1 MEMNQDNNT
10 YMQPREIQQVLLIA
24 LIAMLRMFGLFS
36 LLPVMSIYASNLD
49 GATPILIGLSVGAYG
64 LTQALLQIPFG
75 FFSDKIGRKPV
86 IFFGLVIFIF
96 GSIISFY
103 SETIIGLIL
112 GRLLQGAGAISATL
126 SALLSDVTRDTVR
139 TKSMAIFGV
148 GIGASFLLSL
158 ILGPIISS
166 HFGVR
171 SLFIITVF
179 MSVLSIMILLSIP
192 NAKRVSFH
200 APLDMRELVRKP
212 ILLCDINIF
221 FLHLVLTMI
230 FVIFPFMMISDFN
243 VSNENQWKFYISSLI
258 VSLLFSGPLIMNDD
272 RKKMNLIYPIAFL
285 LFSQILLIVGEGSSL
300 FLFSS
305 LLVFFVSFNYL
316 EATLPSRISIFSK
329 KEIKGASLGVF
340 SSCQFLGAFFGGL
353 IGGILIGLFEP
364 SQAHFVL
371 TIIISV
377 WFIIMLA
384 FLEDLR
390 GETENKFT
398 K

>member
-1 MEMNQDNNT
+1 
-10 YMQPREIQQVLLIA
+10 MQTSEIRQVLLIA

-36 LLPVMSIYASNLD
+36 LLPVISIYASNLD

-86 IFFGLVIFIF
+86 IFFGLIIFIF
-96 GSIISFY
+96 GSLISFY

-126 SALLSDVTRDTVR
+126 SALLSDVTRDSVR

-158 ILGPIISS
+158 MLGPIISS

-171 SLFIITVF
+171 SLFIIAVF
-179 MSVLSIMILLSIP
+179 MSTLSIFILVAMP
-192 NAKRVSFH
+192 NVKRLNYH
-200 APLDMRELVRKP
+200 PPLDIGELIKRP
-212 ILLCDINIF
+212 ILLCNINIF
-221 FLHLVLTMI
+221 FLHLVLTVI
-230 FVIFPFMMISDFN
+230 FVIFPFMMISEFN
-243 VSNENQWKFYISSLI
+243 VSIENQWKFYMSSLI
-258 VSLLFSGPLIMNDD
+258 VSLIFSGPLIMNDD
-272 RKKMNLIYPIAFL
+272 RKKKKMSLIYPIVSL
-285 LFSQILLIVGEGSSL
+285 LFSQIVLIIGENSSL
-300 FLFSS
+300 LLFSS
-305 LLVFFVSFNYL
+305 LLVFFISFNYL

-329 KEIKGASLGVF
+329 KEIKGATLGVF

-364 SQAHFVL
+364 SQAHLLL
-371 TIIISV
+371 TIIIFV
-377 WFIIMLA
+377 WFLIIFA
-384 FLEDLR
+384 FRRDL
-390 GETENKFT
+390 
-398 K
+398 

>member
-1 MEMNQDNNT
+1 MKTNQDNNT
-10 YMQPREIQQVLLIA
+10 YMQPSEIRQVLLIA

-36 LLPVMSIYASNLD
+36 LLPVISMYASNLD

-86 IFFGLVIFIF
+86 IFFGLIIFIF
-96 GSIISFY
+96 GSLISFY

-126 SALLSDVTRDTVR
+126 SALLTDVTRDSVR

-158 ILGPIISS
+158 MLGPIISS

-171 SLFIITVF
+171 SLFIIAVF
-179 MSVLSIMILLSIP
+179 MSTLSIFILVAMP
-192 NAKRVSFH
+192 NVKRLNYH
-200 APLDMRELVRKP
+200 PPLDIGELVKRP
-212 ILLCDINIF
+212 ILLCNINIF
-221 FLHLVLTMI
+221 FLHLVLTVI
-230 FVIFPFMMISDFN
+230 FVIFPFMMISEFN
-243 VSNENQWKFYISSLI
+243 VSTENQWKFYMSSLI
-258 VSLLFSGPLIMNDD
+258 VSLIFSGPLIMNDD
-272 RKKMNLIYPIAFL
+272 RKKKKMSLIYPIASL
-285 LFSQILLIVGEGSSL
+285 LFSQIILITGEDSSL

-305 LLVFFVSFNYL
+305 LLVFFISFNYL

-329 KEIKGASLGVF
+329 KEIKGATLGVF

-364 SQAHFVL
+364 SQAHLLL
-371 TIIISV
+371 TIILFV
-377 WFIIMLA
+377 WFFIMFA
-384 FLEDLR
+384 FRRDL
-390 GETENKFT
+390 
-398 K
+398 

>member
-1 MEMNQDNNT
+1 MKTNQDNNT
-10 YMQPREIQQVLLIA
+10 YMQPSEIRQVLLIA

-36 LLPVMSIYASNLD
+36 LLPVISMYASNLD

-86 IFFGLVIFIF
+86 IFFGLIIFIF

-126 SALLSDVTRDTVR
+126 SALLTDVTRDSVR

-158 ILGPIISS
+158 MLGPIISS

-171 SLFIITVF
+171 SLFIIAVF
-179 MSVLSIMILLSIP
+179 MSTLSIFILVAMP
-192 NAKRVSFH
+192 NVKRLNYH
-200 APLDMRELVRKP
+200 PPLDIGELVKRP
-212 ILLCDINIF
+212 ILLCNINIF
-221 FLHLVLTMI
+221 FLHLVLTVI
-230 FVIFPFMMISDFN
+230 FVIFPFMMISEFN
-243 VSNENQWKFYISSLI
+243 VSTENQWKFYMSSLI
-258 VSLLFSGPLIMNDD
+258 VSLIFSGPLIMNDD
-272 RKKMNLIYPIAFL
+272 RKKKKMSLIYPIASL
-285 LFSQILLIVGEGSSL
+285 LFSQIILITGEDSSL

-305 LLVFFVSFNYL
+305 LLVFFISFNYL

-329 KEIKGASLGVF
+329 KEIKGATLGVF

-364 SQAHFVL
+364 SQAHLLL
-371 TIIISV
+371 TIIIFV
-377 WFIIMLA
+377 WFFIMFA
-384 FLEDLR
+384 FRRDL
-390 GETENKFT
+390 
-398 K
+398 

>member
-1 MEMNQDNNT
+1 METNQDNNT
-10 YMQPREIQQVLLIA
+10 YMQPSEIRQVLLIA

-36 LLPVMSIYASNLD
+36 LLPVISIYASNLD

-86 IFFGLVIFIF
+86 IFFGLIIFIF
-96 GSIISFY
+96 GSLISFY

-126 SALLSDVTRDTVR
+126 SALLTDVTRDSVR

-158 ILGPIISS
+158 MLGPIISS

-171 SLFIITVF
+171 SLFIIAVF
-179 MSVLSIMILLSIP
+179 MSTLSIFILVAMP
-192 NAKRVSFH
+192 NVKRLNYH
-200 APLDMRELVRKP
+200 PPLDIGELVKRP
-212 ILLCDINIF
+212 ILLCNINIF
-221 FLHLVLTMI
+221 FLHLVLTVI
-230 FVIFPFMMISDFN
+230 FVIFPFMMISEFN
-243 VSNENQWKFYISSLI
+243 VSTENQWKFYMSSLI
-258 VSLLFSGPLIMNDD
+258 VSLIFSGPLIMNDD
-272 RKKMNLIYPIAFL
+272 RKKKKMSLIYPIASL
-285 LFSQILLIVGEGSSL
+285 LFSQIVLIIGEDSSL
-300 FLFSS
+300 LLFSS
-305 LLVFFVSFNYL
+305 LLVFFISFNYL

-329 KEIKGASLGVF
+329 KEIKGATLGVF

-364 SQAHFVL
+364 SQAHLLL
-371 TIIISV
+371 TIIIFV
-377 WFIIMLA
+377 WFFIMFA
-384 FLEDLR
+384 FRRDL
-390 GETENKFT
+390 
-398 K
+398 

>member
-1 MEMNQDNNT
+1 METNQDNNT
-10 YMQPREIQQVLLIA
+10 YMQPSEIRQVLLIA

-36 LLPVMSIYASNLD
+36 LLPVISIYASNLD

-86 IFFGLVIFIF
+86 IFFGLIIFIF
-96 GSIISFY
+96 GSLISFY

-126 SALLSDVTRDTVR
+126 SALLSDVTRDSVR

-158 ILGPIISS
+158 MLGPIISS

-171 SLFIITVF
+171 SLFIIAVF
-179 MSVLSIMILLSIP
+179 MSTLSIFILIAMP
-192 NAKRVSFH
+192 NVKRLNYH
-200 APLDMRELVRKP
+200 PPLDIGELIKRP
-212 ILLCDINIF
+212 ILLCNINIF
-221 FLHLVLTMI
+221 FLHLVLTVI
-230 FVIFPFMMISDFN
+230 FVIFPFMMISEFN
-243 VSNENQWKFYISSLI
+243 VSTENQWKFYMSSLI
-258 VSLLFSGPLIMNDD
+258 VSLIFSGPLIMNDD
-272 RKKMNLIYPIAFL
+272 RKKKKMSLIYPIASL
-285 LFSQILLIVGEGSSL
+285 LFSQIILITGEDSSL

-305 LLVFFVSFNYL
+305 LLVFFISFNYL

-329 KEIKGASLGVF
+329 KEIKGATLGVF

-364 SQAHFVL
+364 SQAHLLL
-371 TIIISV
+371 TIIIFV
-377 WFIIMLA
+377 WFFIMFA
-384 FLEDLR
+384 FRRDL
-390 GETENKFT
+390 
-398 K
+398 

>member
-1 MEMNQDNNT
+1 MKTNQDNNT
-10 YMQPREIQQVLLIA
+10 YMQPSEIRQVLLIA

-36 LLPVMSIYASNLD
+36 LLPVISMYASNLD

-86 IFFGLVIFIF
+86 IFFGLIIFIF

-126 SALLSDVTRDTVR
+126 SALLTDVTRDSVR

-158 ILGPIISS
+158 MLGPIISS

-171 SLFIITVF
+171 SLFIIAVF
-179 MSVLSIMILLSIP
+179 MSTLSIFILVAMP
-192 NAKRVSFH
+192 NVKRLNYH
-200 APLDMRELVRKP
+200 PPLDIGELVKRP
-212 ILLCDINIF
+212 ILLCNINIF
-221 FLHLVLTMI
+221 FLHLVLTVI
-230 FVIFPFMMISDFN
+230 FVIFPFMMISEFN
-243 VSNENQWKFYISSLI
+243 VSTENQWKFYMSSLI
-258 VSLLFSGPLIMNDD
+258 VSLIFSGPLIMNDD
-272 RKKMNLIYPIAFL
+272 RKKKKMSLIYPIASL
-285 LFSQILLIVGEGSSL
+285 LFSQIILITGEDSSL

-305 LLVFFVSFNYL
+305 LLVFFISFNYL

-329 KEIKGASLGVF
+329 KEIKGATLGVF

-364 SQAHFVL
+364 SQAHLLL
-371 TIIISV
+371 TIILFV
-377 WFIIMLA
+377 WFFIMFA
-384 FLEDLR
+384 FRRDL
-390 GETENKFT
+390 
-398 K
+398 

>member
-36 LLPVMSIYASNLD
+36 LLPVISIYASNLE

-64 LTQALLQIPFG
+64 LTQALLQVPFG

-96 GSIISFY
+96 GSLISFY
-103 SETIIGLIL
+103 SETIIGLIS

-126 SALLSDVTRDTVR
+126 SALLSDVTRDSVR

-158 ILGPIISS
+158 ALGPIISS
-166 HFGVR
+166 HFGVK
-171 SLFIITVF
+171 SLFIIAVF
-179 MSVLSIMILLSIP
+179 MSTLSIFILVAMP
-192 NAKRVSFH
+192 NAKRLNYH
-200 APLDMRELVRKP
+200 APLDMRELVKRP
-212 ILLCDINIF
+212 ILLCNINIF
-221 FLHLVLTMI
+221 FLHLVLTVI
-230 FVIFPFMMISDFN
+230 FVIFPFMMMSEFN
-243 VSNENQWKFYISSLI
+243 VSTQNQWKFYISSLI
-258 VSLLFSGPLIMNDD
+258 VSLLFSGPLIMSDD
-272 RKKMNLIYPIAFL
+272 RKKKKMSLIYPIVLL
-285 LFSQILLIVGEGSSL
+285 LFSQIVLIMGEGSSL
-300 FLFSS
+300 LLFSS
-305 LLVFFVSFNYL
+305 LLVFFISFNYL

-329 KEIKGASLGVF
+329 KEIKGATLGVF

-364 SQAHFVL
+364 LQAHFLL
-371 TIIISV
+371 TIIIFV
-377 WFIIMLA
+377 WFFIMFA
-384 FLEDLR
+384 FRKDL
-390 GETENKFT
+390 
-398 K
+398 

>member
-1 MEMNQDNNT
+1 METNQDNNT
-10 YMQPREIQQVLLIA
+10 YMQPSEIRQVLLIA

-36 LLPVMSIYASNLD
+36 LLPVISIYASNLD

-86 IFFGLVIFIF
+86 IFFGLIIFIF
-96 GSIISFY
+96 GSLISFY

-126 SALLSDVTRDTVR
+126 SALLTDVTRDSVR

-158 ILGPIISS
+158 MLGPIISS

-171 SLFIITVF
+171 SLFIIAVF
-179 MSVLSIMILLSIP
+179 MSTLSIFILVAMP
-192 NAKRVSFH
+192 NVKRLNYH
-200 APLDMRELVRKP
+200 PPLDIGELVKRP
-212 ILLCDINIF
+212 ILLCNINIF
-221 FLHLVLTMI
+221 FLHLVLTVI
-230 FVIFPFMMISDFN
+230 FVIFPFMMISEFN
-243 VSNENQWKFYISSLI
+243 VSTENQWKFYMSSLI
-258 VSLLFSGPLIMNDD
+258 VSLIFSGPLIMNDD
-272 RKKMNLIYPIAFL
+272 RKKKKMSLIYPIASL
-285 LFSQILLIVGEGSSL
+285 LFSQIVLIIGEDSSL
-300 FLFSS
+300 LLFSS
-305 LLVFFVSFNYL
+305 LLVFFISFNYL

-329 KEIKGASLGVF
+329 KEIKGATLGVF

-364 SQAHFVL
+364 SQAHLLL
-371 TIIISV
+371 TIIIFV
-377 WFIIMLA
+377 WFLIIFA
-384 FLEDLR
+384 FRRDL
-390 GETENKFT
+390 
-398 K
+398 

>member
-1 MEMNQDNNT
+1 MKTNQDNNT
-10 YMQPREIQQVLLIA
+10 YMQPSEIRQVLLIA

-36 LLPVMSIYASNLD
+36 LLPVISIYASNLD

-86 IFFGLVIFIF
+86 IFFGLIIFIF
-96 GSIISFY
+96 GSLISFY

-126 SALLSDVTRDTVR
+126 SALLSDVTRDSVR

-158 ILGPIISS
+158 MLGPIISS

-171 SLFIITVF
+171 SLFIIAVF
-179 MSVLSIMILLSIP
+179 MSTLSIFILVAMP
-192 NAKRVSFH
+192 NVKRLNYH
-200 APLDMRELVRKP
+200 PPLDIGELVKRP
-212 ILLCDINIF
+212 ILLCNINIF
-221 FLHLVLTMI
+221 FLHLVLTVI
-230 FVIFPFMMISDFN
+230 FVIFPFMMISEFN
-243 VSNENQWKFYISSLI
+243 VSTENQWKFYMSSLI
-258 VSLLFSGPLIMNDD
+258 VSLIFSGPLIMNDD
-272 RKKMNLIYPIAFL
+272 RKKKKMSLIYPIASL
-285 LFSQILLIVGEGSSL
+285 LFSQIILITGEDSSL

-305 LLVFFVSFNYL
+305 LLVFFISFNYL

-329 KEIKGASLGVF
+329 KEIKGATLGVF

-364 SQAHFVL
+364 SQAHLLL
-371 TIIISV
+371 TIIIFV
-377 WFIIMLA
+377 WFFIMFA
-384 FLEDLR
+384 FRRDL
-390 GETENKFT
+390 
-398 K
+398 

>member
-1 MEMNQDNNT
+1 METNQDNNT
-10 YMQPREIQQVLLIA
+10 YMQPSEIRQVLLIA

-36 LLPVMSIYASNLD
+36 LLPVISIYASNLD

-86 IFFGLVIFIF
+86 IFFGLIIFIF
-96 GSIISFY
+96 GSLISFY

-126 SALLSDVTRDTVR
+126 SALLTDVTRDSVR

-158 ILGPIISS
+158 MLGPIISS

-171 SLFIITVF
+171 SLFIIAVF
-179 MSVLSIMILLSIP
+179 MSTLSIFILIAMP
-192 NAKRVSFH
+192 NVKRLNYH
-200 APLDMRELVRKP
+200 PPLDIGELVKRP
-212 ILLCDINIF
+212 ILLCNINIF
-221 FLHLVLTMI
+221 FLHLVLTVI
-230 FVIFPFMMISDFN
+230 FVIFPFMMISEFN
-243 VSNENQWKFYISSLI
+243 VSTENQWKFYMSSLI
-258 VSLLFSGPLIMNDD
+258 VSLIFSGPLIMNDD
-272 RKKMNLIYPIAFL
+272 RKKKKMSLIYPIVSL
-285 LFSQILLIVGEGSSL
+285 LFSQVILITGEDSSL
-300 FLFSS
+300 LLFSS
-305 LLVFFVSFNYL
+305 LLVFFISFNYL

-329 KEIKGASLGVF
+329 KEIKGATLGVF

-364 SQAHFVL
+364 SQAHLLL
-371 TIIISV
+371 TIIIFV
-377 WFIIMLA
+377 WFFIMFA
-384 FLEDLR
+384 FRRDL
-390 GETENKFT
+390 
-398 K
+398 

>member
-1 MEMNQDNNT
+1 METNQDNNT
-10 YMQPREIQQVLLIA
+10 YMQPSEIRQVLLIA

-36 LLPVMSIYASNLD
+36 LLPVISIYASNLD

-86 IFFGLVIFIF
+86 IFFGLIIFIF
-96 GSIISFY
+96 GSLISFY

-126 SALLSDVTRDTVR
+126 SAFLSDVTRDSVR

-158 ILGPIISS
+158 MLGPIISS

-171 SLFIITVF
+171 SLFIIAVF
-179 MSVLSIMILLSIP
+179 MSTVSIFILVAMP
-192 NAKRVSFH
+192 NVKRLNYH
-200 APLDMRELVRKP
+200 PPLDIGELVKRP
-212 ILLCDINIF
+212 ILLCNINIF
-221 FLHLVLTMI
+221 FLHLVLTVI
-230 FVIFPFMMISDFN
+230 FVIFPFMMISEFN
-243 VSNENQWKFYISSLI
+243 VSIENQWKFYMSSLI
-258 VSLLFSGPLIMNDD
+258 VSLIFSGPLIMNDD
-272 RKKMNLIYPIAFL
+272 RKKKKMSLIYPIASL
-285 LFSQILLIVGEGSSL
+285 LFSQIILITGEDSSL
-300 FLFSS
+300 LLFSS
-305 LLVFFVSFNYL
+305 LLVFFISFNYL

-329 KEIKGASLGVF
+329 KEIKGATLGVF

-364 SQAHFVL
+364 SQAHLLL
-371 TIIISV
+371 TIIIFV
-377 WFIIMLA
+377 WFLIIFA
-384 FLEDLR
+384 FRRDL
-390 GETENKFT
+390 
-398 K
+398 

>member
-1 MEMNQDNNT
+1 METNQDNNT
-10 YMQPREIQQVLLIA
+10 YMQTSEIRQVLLIA

-36 LLPVMSIYASNLD
+36 LLPVISIYASNLD

-86 IFFGLVIFIF
+86 IFFGLIIFIF
-96 GSIISFY
+96 GSLISFY

-126 SALLSDVTRDTVR
+126 SALLSDVTRDSVR

-158 ILGPIISS
+158 MLGPIISS

-171 SLFIITVF
+171 SLFIIAVF
-179 MSVLSIMILLSIP
+179 MSTVSIFILVAMP
-192 NAKRVSFH
+192 NVKRLNYH
-200 APLDMRELVRKP
+200 PPLDIGELVKRP
-212 ILLCDINIF
+212 ILLCNINIF
-221 FLHLVLTMI
+221 FLHLVLTVI
-230 FVIFPFMMISDFN
+230 FVIFPFMMISEFN
-243 VSNENQWKFYISSLI
+243 VSTENQWKFYMSSLI
-258 VSLLFSGPLIMNDD
+258 VSLIFSGPLIMNDD
-272 RKKMNLIYPIAFL
+272 RKKKKMSLIYPIVSL
-285 LFSQILLIVGEGSSL
+285 LFSQIVLIIGEDSSL
-300 FLFSS
+300 LLFSS
-305 LLVFFVSFNYL
+305 LLVFFISFNYL

-329 KEIKGASLGVF
+329 KEIKGATLGVF

-364 SQAHFVL
+364 SQAHLLL
-371 TIIISV
+371 TIIIFV
-377 WFIIMLA
+377 WFLIIFA
-384 FLEDLR
+384 FRRDL
-390 GETENKFT
+390 
-398 K
+398 

>member
-1 MEMNQDNNT
+1 MEMNQDNSAS
-10 YMQPREIQQVLLIA
+10 MQPREIQQVLLIA

-36 LLPVMSIYASNLD
+36 LLPVISIYASNLD

-96 GSIISFY
+96 GSLISFY
-103 SETIIGLIL
+103 SETIIGLIS

-126 SALLSDVTRDTVR
+126 SALLSDVTRDSVR

-158 ILGPIISS
+158 ALGPIISS
-166 HFGVR
+166 HFGVK

-179 MSVLSIMILLSIP
+179 MSTLSIFILVAMP
-192 NAKRVSFH
+192 NAKRLNYH
-200 APLDMRELVRKP
+200 APLDMRELVKRP
-212 ILLCDINIF
+212 ILLCNINIF
-221 FLHLVLTMI
+221 FLHLVLTVI
-230 FVIFPFMMISDFN
+230 FVIFPFMMMSEFN
-243 VSNENQWKFYISSLI
+243 VSTENQWKFYISSLI
-258 VSLLFSGPLIMNDD
+258 VSLLFSGPLIMSDD
-272 RKKMNLIYPIAFL
+272 RNKKKMSLVYPIAFL
-285 LFSQILLIVGEGSSL
+285 LFSQIVLIVGEGSSL
-300 FLFSS
+300 LLFSS
-305 LLVFFVSFNYL
+305 LLVFFISFNYL

-329 KEIKGASLGVF
+329 KEIKGATLGVF

-364 SQAHFVL
+364 LQAHFL
-371 TIIISV
+371 LTTIIFV
-377 WFIIMLA
+377 WFFIMFA
-384 FLEDLR
+384 FRKDL
-390 GETENKFT
+390 
-398 K
+398 

>member
-1 MEMNQDNNT
+1 METNQDNNT
-10 YMQPREIQQVLLIA
+10 YMQPSEIRQVLLIA

-36 LLPVMSIYASNLD
+36 LLPVISIYASNLD

-86 IFFGLVIFIF
+86 IFFGLIIFIF
-96 GSIISFY
+96 GSLISFY

-126 SALLSDVTRDTVR
+126 SALLSDVTRDSVR

-158 ILGPIISS
+158 MLGPIISS

-171 SLFIITVF
+171 SLFIIAVF
-179 MSVLSIMILLSIP
+179 MSTVSIFILVAMP
-192 NAKRVSFH
+192 NVKRLNYH
-200 APLDMRELVRKP
+200 PPLDIGELIKRP
-212 ILLCDINIF
+212 ILLCNINIF
-221 FLHLVLTMI
+221 FLHLVLTVI
-230 FVIFPFMMISDFN
+230 FVIFPFMMISEFN
-243 VSNENQWKFYISSLI
+243 VSTENQWKFYMSSLI
-258 VSLLFSGPLIMNDD
+258 VSLIFSGPLIMNDD
-272 RKKMNLIYPIAFL
+272 RKKKKMSLIYPIVSL
-285 LFSQILLIVGEGSSL
+285 LFSQIVLIIGEDSSL
-300 FLFSS
+300 LLFSS
-305 LLVFFVSFNYL
+305 LLVFFISFNYL

-329 KEIKGASLGVF
+329 KEIKGATLGVF

-364 SQAHFVL
+364 SQAHLLL
-371 TIIISV
+371 TIIIFV
-377 WFIIMLA
+377 WFFIMFA
-384 FLEDLR
+384 FRGDL
-390 GETENKFT
+390 
-398 K
+398 

>member
-1 MEMNQDNNT
+1 MEMNQDNSAS
-10 YMQPREIQQVLLIA
+10 MQPREIQQVLLIA

-36 LLPVMSIYASNLD
+36 LLPVISIYASNLD

-96 GSIISFY
+96 GSLISFY
-103 SETIIGLIL
+103 SETIIGLIS

-126 SALLSDVTRDTVR
+126 SALLSDVTRDSVR

-158 ILGPIISS
+158 ALGPIISS
-166 HFGVR
+166 HFGVK

-179 MSVLSIMILLSIP
+179 MSTLSIFILVAMP
-192 NAKRVSFH
+192 NAKRLNYH
-200 APLDMRELVRKP
+200 APLDMRELVKRP
-212 ILLCDINIF
+212 ILLCNINIF
-221 FLHLVLTMI
+221 FLHLVLTVI
-230 FVIFPFMMISDFN
+230 FVIFPFMMMSEFN
-243 VSNENQWKFYISSLI
+243 VSTENQWKFYISSLI
-258 VSLLFSGPLIMNDD
+258 VSLLFSGPLIMSDD
-272 RKKMNLIYPIAFL
+272 RNKKKMSLVYPIAFL
-285 LFSQILLIVGEGSSL
+285 LFSQIVLIVGEGSSL
-300 FLFSS
+300 LLFSS
-305 LLVFFVSFNYL
+305 LLVFFISFNYL

-329 KEIKGASLGVF
+329 KEIKGATLGVF

-364 SQAHFVL
+364 SQAHFLL
-371 TIIISV
+371 TIIIFV
-377 WFIIMLA
+377 WFFIMFA
-384 FLEDLR
+384 FRKDL
-390 GETENKFT
+390 
-398 K
+398 